1 MNSDDREGVT
11 VPDRHRRRFLQAL
24 AAAGAAGVAG
34 CLGGGDGGDGGGG
47 SGSGSGGSGDGGGGP
62 FPTPPGG
69 AVDGE
74 GGQFVADESAPFFLD
89 SGTVQ
94 TTFDAETTPE
104 TDLLEGEALGA
115 LSEFDL
121 EAHRYTF
128 DATLLGEAG
137 IDPEPGR
144 VLWISGLSLRR
155 VTDVAREGDRVVV
168 DTEFAALNEAI
179 QDGEVGW
186 DAQLGFDAGQTNE
199 RFETTTEN
207 AAVSEPPARPVTNA
221 ALVDVT
227 ALDQAG
233 NALGRP
239 EVVQQANREV
249 LELKFTQG
257 NTDYVFGLTPMGN
270 SVRLKAEMTA
280 PSGAPATMRFTGV
293 GEAKAVQA
301 GGRVDYAG
309 GELQQAD
316 IDANGLE
323 GEIVIDIAATGT
335 GVEGPTEIPLPGG
348 FAFKHIFMAGP
359 VPITVETSIRLK
371 ANINVVSEA
380 SATAR
385 SRFTFGG
392 DTGFAYDGTSVTPKA
407 KIGTLNINP
416 ESADSGALFGQPV
429 SAGFGVAFPR
439 VSVSIFEQ
447 ILIPYIEVG
456 MAVNTELTW
465 GPVCKS
471 AYIQLVVN
479 GGYDMKILGVE
490 LAKFKTTLAEETRR
504 GGEECAGS

>member
-1 MNSDDREGVT
+1 MDPSDSET
-11 VPDRHRRRFLQAL
+11 PALPDEHRRRFLRAL
-24 AAAGAAGVAG
+24 AVAGAAGLAG
-34 CLGGGDGGDGGGG
+34 CGGGGG
-47 SGSGSGGSGDGGGGP
+47 SGGTEGGGVDGGGGGSGGDGGSGS
-62 FPTPPGG
+62 FPSPPGG
-69 AVDGE
+69 AVDDS
-74 GGQFVADESAPFFLD
+74 GGQFVAEETAPFLLNA
-89 SGTVQ
+89 GTVD
-94 TTFDAETTPE
+94 TTFDVDLTEE
-104 TDLLEGEALGA
+104 TDLLAGEALGA
-115 LSEFDL
+115 LTDFDL
-121 EAHRYTF
+121 DAQQYTF
-128 DATLLGEAG
+128 DADLLAQTG

-144 VLWISGLSLRR
+144 VLMISGLSLRR
-155 VTDVAREGDRVVV
+155 VTDVSRDGGRVVV

-179 QDGEVGW
+179 QDGEVAW
-186 DAQLGFDAGQTNE
+186 DADLGFDAGQTNE
-199 RFETTTEN
+199 RFEPSEEN
-207 AAVSEPPARPVTNA
+207 DEGALSSAVSNA
-221 ALVDVT
+221 ALVDVV
-227 ALDQAG
+227 ALDADG

-239 EVVQQANREV
+239 ELSLQGDQEV

-257 NTDYVFGLTPMGN
+257 NTDYVFGLTPMGD

-293 GEAKAVQA
+293 GEAKAVKA
-301 GGRVDYAG
+301 GGQVNYAG
-309 GELQQAD
+309 GDLQQAD

-392 DTGFAYDGTSVTPKA
+392 DTGFAYDGTDVTPKA

-439 VSVSIFEQ
+439 VSISIFEQ
-447 ILIPYIEVG
+447 LLIPYIEVG

-490 LAKFKTTLAEETRR
+490 LAKFKTTLAEKERR
-504 GGEECAGS
+504 GGEECASS